1 MEFFSLMN
9 TIYTNQVFIYIS
21 AIFCG
26 DLSTTVPQ
34 DGRLKRAGYSNMKLV
49 TQRLAFGRI
58 KFLDFDVYDAIVL
71 RIRGDGRTYMFN
83 IHTHEFLDVN
93 WMDLYSFPVHTRG
106 GTYQLQLNRYETAP
120 NFIQL
125 TQNLTSDCLLI

>member
-9 TIYTNQVFIYIS
+9 TIYTNQVFISIS

-71 RIRGDGRTYMFN
+71 RIRGDGRSRRRR
-83 IHTHEFLDVN
+83 EQQ
-93 WMDLYSFPVHTRG
+93 G
-106 GTYQLQLNRYETAP
+106 GSKRLER
-120 NFIQL
+120 
-125 TQNLTSDCLLI
+125 TQGATSRRQRQRSV

>member
-1 MEFFSLMN
+1 MLIS
-9 TIYTNQVFIYIS
+9 IS

-34 DGRLKRAGYSNMKLV
+34 DGRLKRAGYTNMKLV

-58 KFLDFDVYDAIVL
+58 KYLDFDVYDAIVL
-71 RIRGDGRTYMFN
+71 RIRGDGRSYMFN

-93 WMDLYSFPVHTRG
+93 WMDLYSFPLHTRG
-106 GTYQLQLNRYETAP
+106 GTFLKNMVSYSSISFRPSELTLYKIF
-120 NFIQL
+120 NF
-125 TQNLTSDCLLI
+125 

>member
-1 MEFFSLMN
+1 MEYFSLISTVYSN
-9 TIYTNQVFIYIS
+9 HVLISIS

-34 DGRLKRAGYSNMKLV
+34 DGRLKRSGYSNMKLV

-58 KFLDFDVYDAIVL
+58 KFLDFDAYDAIVL
-71 RIRGDGRTYMFN
+71 RIRGDGRSYMFN

-106 GTYQLQLNRYETAP
+106 GT
-120 NFIQL
+120 FF
-125 TQNLTSDCLLI
+125 